1 MFAKLFKKN
10 DVFDPAELAVLPT
23 LEQRQQLVL
32 LDQYLSY
39 CKSHEQTEVDE
50 TPIHKLLRD
59 LPESAAAAE
68 GIDLEI
74 AKRAMSA
81 IQDVTMLAT
90 LLERPH
96 FGALAAK
103 RLCKL
108 LPLDSDHAAN
118 QHERLFQARLQSANA
133 ADIRVLSERVTTAE
147 QAAWLV
153 IRAPTET
160 KQKLLAM
167 DVLQDEAGL
176 TTLEK
181 ISRGKNKG
189 CNRLAREDWIKFV
202 VIDANW
208 RNTWTPLR
216 SATVPG
222 ANLKW
227 LLRISMASSCSAKS

>member
-1 MFAKLFKKN
+1 M
-10 DVFDPAELAVLPT
+10 LPT

-50 TPIHKLLRD
+50 TPYTSFCAIYQKSRC
-59 LPESAAAAE
+59 AE

-153 IRAPTET
+153 IRAPAKT

-167 DVLQDEAGL
+167 AVLQDEAGL
-176 TTLEK
+176 TTLER
-181 ISRGKNKG
+181 ISRGKDKG
-189 CNRLAREDWIKFV
+189 CNRLARRD
-202 VIDANW
+202 
-208 RNTWTPLR
+208 
-216 SATVPG
+216 
-222 ANLKW
+222 
-227 LLRISMASSCSAKS
+227 